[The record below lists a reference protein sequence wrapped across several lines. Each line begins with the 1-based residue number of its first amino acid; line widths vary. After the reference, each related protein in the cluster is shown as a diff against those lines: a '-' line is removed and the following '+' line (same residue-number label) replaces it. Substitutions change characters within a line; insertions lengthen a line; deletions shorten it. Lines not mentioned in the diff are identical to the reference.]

1 MRMASF
7 DVFDTLLIRTVAEPR
22 DLFLLLGELSQKEG
36 WVAVEPR
43 HFAQTRVEAEVA
55 ARGLTAHG
63 EVNLEEI
70 YFQLCLRMSLSDQT
84 QAKIKRL
91 ELALEEESIRAV
103 PGMAARVEAAR
114 KDADQ
119 IAFISD
125 MYLPAEFVRRM
136 LRREGFFQDTDH
148 LYMSHEWS
156 ASKATGQL
164 FHLIKKNSPVE
175 IKQWRHVGDN
185 VEADVEKPR
194 QHGIEAEQFSLARLT
209 RYEDL
214 VRGKEGG
221 VVTWRSKLAAA
232 MRLTRL
238 QNAET
243 DSHRSVIWDTT
254 CDVVA
259 PLLFGF
265 VLWCLHEAK
274 TRKLQRLYFV
284 SRDGQILQRLAQV
297 IAPAWGYTI
306 ECRYL
311 YGSRK
316 AWHPATLEKLNAATL
331 KSFFETAP
339 LNSLRK
345 VFALLDLSIDSFEQ
359 VLDTAGFG
367 RARWDEHL
375 DREEQGFV
383 QQLFLKSP
391 IAEAIVSNSR
401 KKREL
406 AISYLEQERFLD
418 GVPAAIVDIGWYGN
432 LQRSLTEILTLAGH
446 RCEVTGFYFGLLA
459 KNRLSAESNYLSYW
473 NQLSEARFRIRE
485 QNLAMFE
492 LFTAGTHGS
501 VMGYEQMGEKIRPV
515 LNHSRNLA
523 AEEWGLH
530 ILQQA
535 ACQFASVLLTAI
547 NRESLPVPE
556 YRQITARVYD
566 LFYKHPSKEEARVWG
581 SFKYSED
588 PSESS
593 VEQMV
598 PDWNWRQIV
607 SALLNW
613 KKRPTYWWHHGS
625 LATRNFLPLRLYLQ
639 IRAFTRLLT
648 GGE

>member
-7 DVFDTLLIRTVAEPR
+7 DVFDTLLTRTVAEPR

-36 WVAVEPR
+36 LIALQPQ
-43 HFAQTRVEAEVA
+43 HFAQTRVESEVA
-55 ARGLTAHG
+55 ARRLTAHG
-63 EVNLEEI
+63 EVNLDEI
-70 YFQLCLRMSLSDQT
+70 YFQLSLRLSLSDET
-84 QAKIKRL
+84 QARIKRM
-91 ELALEEESIRAV
+91 ELALEEQSIRGV
-103 PGMAARVEAAR
+103 PVMAAQVEAAR
-114 KDADQ
+114 KQADQ

-164 FHLIKKNSPVE
+164 FHLIKKNSPLE

-185 VEADVEKPR
+185 VQADVEKPR
-194 QHGIEAEQFSLARLT
+194 QHGIEAEQFSLAGLT
-209 RYEDL
+209 RYEHL
-214 VRGKEGG
+214 ARGKDHA
-221 VVTWRSKLAAA
+221 VLTWRSKLAAA

-243 DSHRSVIWDTT
+243 DAHRSVIWDTT

-265 VLWCLHEAK
+265 VRWCLDEAR

-284 SRDGQILQRLAQV
+284 SRDGQILLRLAQI
-297 IAPAWGYTI
+297 IAPAWGYDI

-316 AWHPATLEKLNAATL
+316 AWHPATLEKLNATSL

-345 VFALLDLSIDSFEQ
+345 AFGLLDLSIDSFEQ
-359 VLDTAGFG
+359 VLETAGFG
-367 RARWDEHL
+367 RARWDEYL

-383 QQLFLKSP
+383 QQLFLKNP
-391 IAEAIVSNSR
+391 LAEAIVRNSR
-401 KKREL
+401 MKREL
-406 AISYLEQERFLD
+406 VISYLEQERFLD

-432 LQRSLTEILTLAGH
+432 LQRSLAEILTLAGH
-446 RCEVTGFYFGLLA
+446 RCDLTGFYFGLLA
-459 KNRLSAESNYLSYW
+459 ESRLSPENKYLSYW
-473 NQLSEARFRIRE
+473 NQLSEAHFQLSQ

-492 LFTAGTHGS
+492 IFTAGTHGS
-501 VMGYEQMGEKIRPV
+501 VMGYERLGAKINPV
-515 LNHSRNLA
+515 LNQPENIS
-523 AEEWGLH
+523 AEAWGLRV
-530 ILQQA
+530 LQRA
-535 ACQFASVLLTAI
+535 ACQFAGVLLTAA
-547 NRESLPVPE
+547 NRECLPVPE
-556 YRQITARVYD
+556 YRQITAQAYD
-566 LFYKHPSKEEARVWG
+566 SFYNHPSKEEAQVWG
-581 SFKYSED
+581 SFNYSED

-593 VEQMV
+593 SEQMV
-598 PDWNWRQIV
+598 PDWNCRQIV
-607 SALLNW
+607 SALLDW
-613 KKRPTYWWHHGS
+613 KKRPTYWWHHGT
-625 LATRNFLPLRLYLQ
+625 LAIQNSLPLRVYLQ

-648 GGE
+648 SGE